1 MKYLV
6 IIMLIIVAM
15 AISLAAIGYLPG
27 NAAVTPAYSVY
38 LPVVARNFRDVC
50 QPPNIRIGDG
60 CLGPPLPWP
69 VKWHSVVVQP
79 PLVSRLSCQNHVRNF
94 VPLIYDLGYGS
105 ILLTL
110 F

>member
-1 MKYLV
+1 MKYLA
-6 IIMLIIVAM
+6 IITFSIVAM

-27 NAAVTPAYSVY
+27 DAAASYSVY

-69 VKWHSVVVQP
+69 GDDTPVK
-79 PLVSRLSCQNHVRNF
+79 
-94 VPLIYDLGYGS
+94 
-105 ILLTL
+105 
-110 F
+110 